1 MREFFRLPEKVVKT
15 SALRK
20 IGLKKYKG
28 KKNTQIFEVIVK
40 KYKCAFLSR
49 NALVQFEKRFMTLF
63 EGEFNFPLWPFCCV
77 FSSKY
82 VCLKGDVACP
92 QIQGVPAVQWL
103 FAKLRGF

>member
-40 KYKCAFLSR
+40 
-49 NALVQFEKRFMTLF
+49 N
-63 EGEFNFPLWPFCCV
+63 GCV
-77 FSSKY
+77 FIS
-82 VCLKGDVACP
+82 DV
-92 QIQGVPAVQWL
+92 IE
-103 FAKLRGF
+103 FE